1 MDLALEGF
9 RLCLLDLAQ
18 GVNQAVAQ
26 VQALQLIPMQAGN
39 KRDALD
45 RFPPM
50 GRERLFDNV
59 QG

>member
-1 MDLALEGF
+1 
-9 RLCLLDLAQ
+9 
-18 GVNQAVAQ
+18 VNQAVAQ